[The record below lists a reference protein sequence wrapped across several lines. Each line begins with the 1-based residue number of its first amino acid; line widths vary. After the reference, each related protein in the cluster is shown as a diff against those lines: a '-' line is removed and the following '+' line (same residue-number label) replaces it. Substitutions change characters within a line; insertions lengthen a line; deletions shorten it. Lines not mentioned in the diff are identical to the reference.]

1 MTITATFNT
10 YEEMLE
16 FAASLLKK
24 EAPKMKEAAPAPVTV
39 QKPAETAVEEPPV
52 TEAKTYTM
60 TEVRSFLG
68 NLRKAGKKDAVTALI
83 HDLGYEKFTD
93 IPEDKYGELMER
105 AEEI

>member
-24 EAPKMKEAAPAPVTV
+24 EAPKMEEPTPAPAAEE
-39 QKPAETAVEEPPV
+39 PAPRPEEPPV

-93 IPEDKYGELMER
+93 IPEDKYGELMAR

>member
-24 EAPKMKEAAPAPVTV
+24 DEPKKEKSAPAPAPTPAPVAEE
-39 QKPAETAVEEPPV
+39 PAEEP
-52 TEAKTYTM
+52 AGKTYTM

-93 IPEDKYGELMER
+93 IPEDKYRELMAR

>member
-24 EAPKMKEAAPAPVTV
+24 EAPKMKEAAPAPTPAPASAPE
-39 QKPAETAVEEPPV
+39 PAEEPAA
-52 TEAKTYTM
+52 AKTYTM